1 MDPDEVSGS
10 EEGEEEEWG
19 AGASNGFVQPDSDDD
34 DDDDDEDEDEAN
46 VPHEGAEEGAANPSG
61 ADDDDLPAE
70 EEEEEE
76 DDDDDDP
83 PPSKA
88 PAKSMLT
95 SFFAAKP
102 KTAAPA
108 STSKA
113 ASTSKPPAAKSTAS
127 TSKAGAAKPNKTKP
141 NEPPSKPKPKAK
153 TYTPHSEG
161 SDDEGPLGLVP
172 PKNPGVPMPAPDAI
186 AEFEQHRA
194 AASRDAPAGA
204 TAAAEPAASVH
215 ASALDFVYVMKNE
228 KVNKFWEVNPIA
240 FVHAPDLGAVDLL
253 CFSMEDLTIPSKRD
267 RLAMQ
272 EALCDKEGTKVV
284 STAAIAEIKTDGSG
298 SGTGPGTNPVMMVV
312 PYNPVFG
319 EAELED
325 LRVKLEKVKPGRRDR
340 RIVGLLALDTD
351 LSKRAYAINKC
362 PLPAMH
368 NPNTNSSNKYKVPSK
383 LEDIAKVDDNFTYIG
398 PVEKA
403 KRATKRGGE
412 ESAAKSDGKRAA
424 AAAAGQQQQQQQQ
437 QASSAN
443 GTSARHPDRA
453 AEAEGVE
460 PQARIW
466 LAETPVAEVMCASN
480 EALTLVRAPVSG
492 RYFVIKTPA

>member
-1 MDPDEVSGS
+1 
-10 EEGEEEEWG
+10 
-19 AGASNGFVQPDSDDD
+19 
-34 DDDDDEDEDEAN
+34 
-46 VPHEGAEEGAANPSG
+46 
-61 ADDDDLPAE
+61 
-70 EEEEEE
+70 
-76 DDDDDDP
+76 
-83 PPSKA
+83 
-88 PAKSMLT
+88 
-95 SFFAAKP
+95 
-102 KTAAPA
+102 
-108 STSKA
+108 
-113 ASTSKPPAAKSTAS
+113 
-127 TSKAGAAKPNKTKP
+127 
-141 NEPPSKPKPKAK
+141 
-153 TYTPHSEG
+153 
-161 SDDEGPLGLVP
+161 
-172 PKNPGVPMPAPDAI
+172 
-186 AEFEQHRA
+186 
-194 AASRDAPAGA
+194 
-204 TAAAEPAASVH
+204 
-215 ASALDFVYVMKNE
+215 
-228 KVNKFWEVNPIA
+228 
-240 FVHAPDLGAVDLL
+240 
-253 CFSMEDLTIPSKRD
+253 
-267 RLAMQ
+267 
-272 EALCDKEGTKVV
+272 
-284 STAAIAEIKTDGSG
+284 
-298 SGTGPGTNPVMMVV
+298 MMVV

-437 QASSAN
+437 QQQASSAN